1 MSPRKA
7 RARRLNGKKSALVQC
22 EYLRCDGYSC
32 GCTHNHPHAKTD
44 ACREPCKP
52 GDHRCVAVGG
62 RKAAQTSRIS

>member
-32 GCTHNHPHAKTD
+32 GGEHIHPHAKTD
-44 ACREPCKP
+44 SCDSPCWP
-52 GDHRCVAVGG
+52 GNHRCVAV
-62 RKAAQTSRIS
+62 KAGKGKGEA